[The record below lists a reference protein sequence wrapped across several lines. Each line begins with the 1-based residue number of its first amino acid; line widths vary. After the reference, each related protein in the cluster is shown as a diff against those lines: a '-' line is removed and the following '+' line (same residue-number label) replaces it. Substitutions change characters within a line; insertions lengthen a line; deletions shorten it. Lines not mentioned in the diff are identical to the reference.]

1 MTHIV
6 PLIPLRELVLFPQ
19 VTVPLFVGRDKTMN
33 AVDEACS
40 KDKLVMV
47 TTQKDKELGNP
58 APSDIYDIGVL
69 AKIEDVISLP
79 DGVAKISVK
88 GICRARIIHYFDS
101 EKMMQVEIEEIPQHM
116 DENLGELMISV
127 LKSYESRILKH
138 KRPKDAEKL
147 MLLKDIKDPSTFVGE
162 LANCI
167 DIKIEEKQRILET
180 DDLSTSLKELIKFI

>member
-47 TTQKDKELGNP
+47 TSQKDKDQGNP

-69 AKIEDVISLP
+69 AKIEDVIRLP
-79 DGVAKISVK
+79 DGPVKISVK
-88 GICRARIIHYFDS
+88 GICRARIIHYLDS
-101 EKMMQVEIEEIPQHM
+101 EKMMQVEIEEIPPSIEGNF
-116 DENLGELMISV
+116 DELMTAA
-127 LKSYESRILKH
+127 LKSYDSRILKH